1 MTVRILLIA
10 VLALAACATPQ
21 QRCINGVTRDLRVVT
36 GLIAETEANLARG
49 YGLEEQV
56 VYRTVWVPC
65 RDRIVVTTDDG
76 QRVVRDSGR
85 MCLDD
90 RPETVRRPVAIDLAA
105 ERRKL
110 DQLRVQQTT
119 LNRQAAPAV
128 EQCRVLNPE

>member
-1 MTVRILLIA
+1 MTVRAPLIALLI
-10 VLALAACATPQ
+10 LAGCATPQ

-49 YGLEEQV
+49 YGLEDQI

-65 RDRIVVTTDDG
+65 RDSIVVTTESG

-90 RPETVRRPVAIDLAA
+90 RPETVTRPVAIDLAA

-110 DQLRVQQTT
+110 DQLRDQQRS

-128 EQCRVLNPE
+128 DQCRALHPE